1 MLSINI
7 SELVLT
13 IASFFLLY
21 FLLNT
26 FLFKPVMKFMD
37 ERQARI
43 DKGEAIRND
52 ALKAVKESEQLMA
65 DKLSESREEAQ
76 RYLAD
81 QRMNDEASRQALS
94 EKLRSESADVRH
106 ESEQRTEAL
115 RKAESEE
122 LAAQLPSLASLL
134 ADKILSGK

>member
-81 QRMNDEASRQALS
+81 QRMNDEASRQALT